1 LLAVLAS
8 GCGRSHHAASVR
20 RVEISPWPEGPTL
33 IASTDTSSGIAL
45 LSKVKN
51 SIPAS
56 LPANPHQECQLGTT
70 VTIVVGDKT
79 YAYGPCRIPE
89 TIERLRQALIAAA
102 ETGKPIR
109 ANAPVRPVSA
119 ADWKAVFNDWYDGRM
134 DQLHSCAAVREAMRH
149 LPAGGMIYSTI
160 GIDLQAYATGVCR

>member
-1 LLAVLAS
+1 MLAS
-8 GCGRSHHAASVR
+8 GCGRSQHAANVR

-33 IASTDTSSGIAL
+33 IASTDTTSGRAL

-56 LPANPHQECQLGTT
+56 LPANPSQECHLGTA

-79 YAYGPCRIPE
+79 YAYGPCRIPK

-102 ETGKPIR
+102 TARNSIPT
-109 ANAPVRPVSA
+109 NAPVPPVSA
-119 ADWKAVFNDWYDGRM
+119 AEWKAVFNDWYDGRM
-134 DQLHSCAAVREAMRH
+134 DHWHSCAAVREALRH
-149 LPAGGMIYSTI
+149 LPADGMIYSTI
-160 GIDLQAYATGVCR
+160 GIDLQAYASGTCG